1 MQFAPLYPFLYRI
14 LKPIFPHCLWS
25 GNQDLPQ
32 IALTFDDGPHPKYT
46 PQLLK
51 VLERYHVPASF
62 FCLGVCV
69 EKYPEVV
76 REFDHQGHWI
86 GLHGWEHRSFPFLST
101 KELKDSLEETQ
112 EAINKACQLAP
123 EKVVDV
129 RPPNGLFTPQTLQ
142 LLQQWHY
149 RPVMWSVVPEDW
161 THPGVNKVKERI
173 MQQVSN
179 GSLIVLHDGNFGGK
193 DVAKVTHLL
202 IQELLQQGYEFVT
215 VNQLWKHK

>member
-1 MQFAPLYPFLYRI
+1 MKFAPLYPLLYRL
-14 LKPIFPHCLWS
+14 LKPIFTNCLWS

-51 VLERYHVPASF
+51 VLEHYQVPASF
-62 FCLGVCV
+62 FCLGVGV
-69 EKYPEVV
+69 KKYPEIV
-76 REFDHQGHWI
+76 REVYHQGHWI

-101 KELKDSLEETQ
+101 RELKNSLRKTQ
-112 EAINKACQLAP
+112 DAITQVCQLPP
-123 EKVVDV
+123 EEVVDV

-161 THPGVNKVKERI
+161 THPGVNKVKKRVL
-173 MQQVSN
+173 QQVSN
-179 GSLIVLHDGNFGGK
+179 GSVIVLHDGYFGGR
-193 DVAKVTHLL
+193 DVATVTDFL
-202 IQELLQQGYEFVT
+202 IQELLHRGYEFVT
-215 VNQLWKHK
+215 INQLWTKV